1 MPKTAQR
8 TIDTSLTANKL
19 APKPCMHS
27 AHGGELFHP
36 PYAASSK
43 LVRSHPRQHR
53 ISDKGDS
60 TVVEG
65 GTLLLATSKPWVA
78 SLGPLTVLKS
88 PRDLAPP
95 CQRQPPRQDG
105 GPWDVASLVT
115 DSPCPARGYSEFAS
129 GRCRGQVV
137 FDVATVPWLG
147 LLIAGVL

>member
-8 TIDTSLTANKL
+8 TTETSLTANKL

-27 AHGGELFHP
+27 DHGGELFHP

-65 GTLLLATSKPWVA
+65 GTLLLASSKPWVA

-105 GPWDVASLVT
+105 GPWVGCCVT
-115 DSPCPARGYSEFAS
+115 GDRLTVSSP
-129 GRCRGQVV
+129 
-137 FDVATVPWLG
+137 G
-147 LLIAGVL
+147 LLSVRLRSVGAVARWPLMSAGTAHRWRVVS